1 MCRILSISGPPDPF
15 SIAFSVP
22 VNIIQFGMTGGFV
35 PLGQM
40 ASVSFYNGA
49 TLIATVTLNA
59 SLTDPF
65 PEGQVNYTS
74 PTPVTS
80 MTVTPNASFRGI
92 GFDNLKVTTIDPPA
106 VPATS
111 PVTFALMPLGIVG
124 LGGYALR
131 RRFGLST
138 SH

>member
-1 MCRILSISGPPDPF
+1 MCRILRISGPPDPF

-49 TLIATVTLNA
+49 TLITTVTLNA

-92 GFDNLKVTTIDPPA
+92 GRSEEH
-106 VPATS
+106 TS
-111 PVTFALMPLGIVG
+111 ELPVT
-124 LGGYALR
+124 
-131 RRFGLST
+131 
-138 SH
+138 

>member
-1 MCRILSISGPPDPF
+1 
-15 SIAFSVP
+15 
-22 VNIIQFGMTGGFV
+22 MTGGFV

-111 PVTFALMPLGIVG
+111 PVTFALMTLGIVG